1 MALHAGAQRLNCPN
15 SSKASPA
22 VHQAG
27 RRTAPAAG
35 CLRSKSA
42 RHTFRASG
50 TRSEQPRFPGRDG
63 RSADDVRRELEARWL
78 AQDSEAAT
86 TRGQLR
92 HVLSGSA
99 GSGQPST
106 SGIPTDFRVDEGGAD
121 GPDHLA
127 GPFAGSSLFRAAAS
141 LSSLDGSVDEDVELW
156 TSSTPASLVFGST
169 GFWGDLDQVYVILFG
184 VGSSD
189 TEGIYSLR
197 ALSRDDALPQDTII
211 AFEDAEDAERYAG
224 LLEATMDHL
233 PSVCPIDPHELLEF
247 CVESGYSC
255 RLEARGSLLI
265 PPDYNVGVTDW
276 ERSLRLREGRFS
288 VVDADDYGALGEIAR
303 RLQVSLPPPG
313 LAGQLALDASWGAD
327 TLDEM
332 RARLERL
339 LPDD

>member
-50 TRSEQPRFPGRDG
+50 EQPRFPGRDG

-169 GFWGDLDQVYVILFG
+169 GFWGDLD
-184 VGSSD
+184 
-189 TEGIYSLR
+189 
-197 ALSRDDALPQDTII
+197 QDTII